1 MHRKNATETL
11 WFSTSSSQDTT
22 QTPTIMP
29 QTSEQILQQEYL
41 LARAKILELA
51 ATLDRIDRAQGSV
64 QTHPQMQLLQQG
76 FKILIDESQPDS
88 RAEQVQLLFSRQ
100 YAEDWRKTFGV

>member
-1 MHRKNATETL
+1 
-11 WFSTSSSQDTT
+11 
-22 QTPTIMP
+22 MP

-51 ATLDRIDRAQGSV
+51 ATLDRIDRAGGDV
-64 QTHPQMQLLQQG
+64 QEHQQMKLLQQG
-76 FKILIDESQPDS
+76 FKILTDSAAPSS

-100 YAEDWRKTFGV
+100 YAEDWRQTFGV

>member
-1 MHRKNATETL
+1 
-11 WFSTSSSQDTT
+11 
-22 QTPTIMP
+22 MP

-51 ATLDRIDRAQGSV
+51 ATLDRIDRAQGDV
-64 QTHPQMQLLQQG
+64 QEHPQMKLLQQG
-76 FKILIDESQPDS
+76 FKILTDRADPSS

>member
-1 MHRKNATETL
+1 MA
-11 WFSTSSSQDTT
+11 
-22 QTPTIMP
+22 

-51 ATLDRIDRAQGSV
+51 ATLDRIDRAQGNV
-64 QTHPQMQLLQQG
+64 EDHPQMKLLQQG
-76 FKILIDESQPDS
+76 FKILTDSAAPAS
-88 RAEQVQLLFSRQ
+88 RAEQVQLLFSRT

>member
-1 MHRKNATETL
+1 MA
-11 WFSTSSSQDTT
+11 
-22 QTPTIMP
+22 

-51 ATLDRIDRAQGSV
+51 ATLDRIDRAGGDV
-64 QTHPQMQLLQQG
+64 GAHPQMKLLQQG
-76 FKILIDESQPDS
+76 FKILTDSDQSSSDQSQS

-100 YAEDWRKTFGV
+100 YANDWRQTFGV